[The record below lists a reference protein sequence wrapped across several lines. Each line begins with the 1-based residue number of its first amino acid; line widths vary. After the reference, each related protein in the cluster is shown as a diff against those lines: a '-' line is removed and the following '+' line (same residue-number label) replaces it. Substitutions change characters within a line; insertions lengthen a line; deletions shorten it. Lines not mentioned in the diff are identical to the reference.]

1 MYVRKDEMTQDDLVE
16 GMQNTF
22 VQKEDKDVPSV
33 AQILNE
39 EDKKE
44 EETKKEP
51 DEKKENTGPDFENM
65 SLTEQL
71 EMAKNQA
78 IEKEEEVKAKAAKEI
93 KDDLGDPFEEA
104 NKEEE

>member
-78 IEKEEEVKAKAAKEI
+78 IEEEAANKKAA
-93 KDDLGDPFEEA
+93 EE
-104 NKEEE
+104 KVK

>member
-1 MYVRKDEMTQDDLVE
+1 MTQDDLVE

-71 EMAKNQA
+71 EMAKKQA
-78 IEKEEEVKAKAAKEI
+78 IEEEAANKKAA
-93 KDDLGDPFEEA
+93 EE
-104 NKEEE
+104 KVK